1 MQTERHKIFGR
12 KVVFDFSKSDLVW
25 IPNDN
30 FSSHLINGVNLLLP
44 AGEFW
49 FCRVFNKALPHITDP
64 VLKEDVI
71 GFIRQEA
78 IHANAHVLGQ
88 DYLTS
93 HQVDIEKIKELANT
107 LFGTLLSENP
117 LGIKALK
124 RESTEYSWL
133 VLRVGVIAA
142 IEHFTG
148 ILGQWCMDNKS
159 WDEFNSD
166 PVIADLFKWHLA
178 EEVEHRTV
186 SYDLF
191 AHLVPNKYSF
201 YLYRQALMAI
211 VFPLFIFLLIESGR
225 SVAKHDLDIQMKKL
239 VRKSFIRWLIELER
253 IGNTTKNVPSFSFL
267 TASTFRWMSPSF
279 HPIHEG
285 NTEQALAYLN
295 QSPAVKAAKFY
306 EQNKV
311 MPLKN

>member
-1 MQTERHKIFGR
+1 MQTERHKISGR
-12 KVVFDFSKSDLVW
+12 KVFFDFSKADLVW
-25 IPNDN
+25 IPNDH

-49 FCRVFNKALPHITDP
+49 FCRVFNKALPYITDP
-64 VLKEDVI
+64 ILKEDVV

-88 DYLTS
+88 DYLKS

-117 LGIKALK
+117 LGIPALK
-124 RESTEYSWL
+124 RESIEYPWL

-159 WDEFNSD
+159 WEEFNSD

-178 EEVEHRTV
+178 EEVEHRTIA
-186 SYDLF
+186 YDLF
-191 AHLVPNKYSF
+191 AHLVPNKYTF
-201 YLYRQALMAI
+201 YMYRQALMAI
-211 VFPLFIFLLIESGR
+211 VFPLFIYLLIESGR
-225 SVAKHDLDIQMKKL
+225 SVAKHDLDLQMKKM
-239 VRKSFIRWLIELER
+239 VKKSLIRWLIELEYV
-253 IGNTTKNVPSFSFL
+253 GHTKKNVPSFSFL

-285 NTEQALAYLN
+285 NTAQALAYLS
-295 QSPAVKAAKFY
+295 QSPAVVAAKFY
-306 EQNKV
+306 EQNKTTQ
-311 MPLKN
+311 LKN